1 MNTRIPDSL
10 ISTNFAD
17 RINLQRN
24 RLAILQERLTT
35 GKRINRPSDDPIGA
49 GAVINLRISQSE
61 INQYNKNAQAANQ
74 KLVVADNALNGYTD
88 LLERIRSLTSQA
100 LSDTTLQET
109 KDLLAIEVETLR
121 ERILTVAN
129 TQAGTEYVFGGTRQD
144 APPYDPITG
153 APAATP
159 TEARYVQ
166 IEPGTNAIPVGVT
179 AENIFADATSD
190 IFTDIND
197 AIVAM
202 RGTGDPIA
210 DKATLENMMERLNT
224 YSDLGIIAQTRIG
237 SYMAITDLAQ
247 EKLSNDSLIIDSQ
260 ASSIEDIDFASA
272 AIDFTEA
279 QQALEATLSVIGRNQ
294 RNLIDFLG

>member
-1 MNTRIPDSL
+1 MNTRVPNSL
-10 ISTNFAD
+10 INANFAD
-17 RINLQRN
+17 RVNLQRN
-24 RLAILQERLTT
+24 RISVLQERLTT

-49 GAVINLRISQSE
+49 GVVINLRITQSE
-61 INQYNKNAQAANQ
+61 INQYNRNAQAANQ
-74 KLVVADNALNGYTD
+74 KLVVADNAINGYTD

-121 ERILTVAN
+121 ERILSVAN

-153 APAATP
+153 TPAATP

-166 IEPGTNAIPVGVT
+166 IEPGANAIPVGVT
-179 AENIFADATSD
+179 ADNIFADATSD
-190 IFTDIND
+190 IFADID
-197 AIVAM
+197 DTIAAL
-202 RGTGDPIA
+202 RGTGDPVA
-210 DKATLENMMERLNT
+210 DKATLENMMVRLNT

-247 EKLSNDSLIIDSQ
+247 EKLSTDSIIIDSQ
-260 ASSIEDIDFASA
+260 ASTIEDTDFAESA
-272 AIDFTEA
+272 IKFTEA
-279 QQALEATLSVIGRNQ
+279 QQALEATLQVIGRNQ
-294 RNLIDFLG
+294 RNLLDFLG